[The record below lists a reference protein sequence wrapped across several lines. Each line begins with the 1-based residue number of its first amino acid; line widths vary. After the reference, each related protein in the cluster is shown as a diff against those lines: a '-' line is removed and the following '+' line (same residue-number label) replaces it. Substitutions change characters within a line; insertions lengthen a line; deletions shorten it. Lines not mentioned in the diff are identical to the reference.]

1 MRTASAISTG
11 LHVVV
16 LLWAAISFSGKT
28 FDVTPAE
35 SMPVDIV
42 SDKDFSQLTKGVKDA
57 PKVEIPK
64 PKVEKIDEPKP
75 NDDPAPQLTEKKEVK
90 ATQQKAAEPPPQT
103 KPDPIADKLKKLDD
117 PKQQTKK
124 EEPKKAAQEQ
134 PKFDANKIAA
144 LLDKR
149 DPKRNAATGAELNSA
164 PTLGAA
170 SGNAAQLS
178 QSELDALRARLM
190 GLWNPP
196 IGIQNPQDFVI
207 RVRIK
212 LGRDGKLSAPPIVLT
227 SGNGTL
233 FSSARDSA
241 VRAVFQGQPFDML
254 RPEHYETWKDIEVT
268 FDPRDMFR
276 G

>member
-1 MRTASAISTG
+1 MAFGELTG
-11 LHVVV
+11 
-16 LLWAAISFSGKT
+16 AAFYEL
-28 FDVTPAE
+28 DR
-35 SMPVDIV
+35 
-42 SDKDFSQLTKGVKDA
+42 LR
-57 PKVEIPK
+57 
-64 PKVEKIDEPKP
+64 
-75 NDDPAPQLTEKKEVK
+75 
-90 ATQQKAAEPPPQT
+90 KAAFALEMFRHLPL
-103 KPDPIADKLKKLDD
+103 ADVH
-117 PKQQTKK
+117 PH
-124 EEPKKAAQEQ
+124 AQL
-134 PKFDANKIAA
+134 AA

-149 DPKRNAATGAELNSA
+149 DPKRSAATGNDLNSA

-178 QSELDALRARLM
+178 QSEIDALRARLM

-196 IGIQNPQDFVI
+196 VGIQNPQDFVI
-207 RVRIK
+207 RVRIR

-227 SGNGTL
+227 SGTGTL

>member
-11 LHVVV
+11 LHVAV
-16 LLWAAISFSGKT
+16 LLWATLSFSGKT
-28 FDVTPAE
+28 FETTPAE
-35 SMPVDIV
+35 SMPVDLV
-42 SDKDFSQLTKGVKDA
+42 SEKDFSQLTKGVKDA
-57 PKVEIPK
+57 PKLEMPK
-64 PKVEKIDEPKP
+64 PNVEKIGEPRP
-75 NDDPAPQLTEKKEVK
+75 NDDPAPTLTEKKEVK
-90 ATQQKAAEPPPQT
+90 ATQQKASEPPPQA
-103 KPDPIADKLKKLDD
+103 KPDPIADKIKKLEDT
-117 PKQQTKK
+117 KQQAKK
-124 EEPKKAAQEQ
+124 EEPKKPAHEQ

-149 DPKRNAATGAELNSA
+149 DPKRTAATGTELSA
-164 PTLGAA
+164 PSLGAA

-178 QSELDALRARLM
+178 QSEIDALRAKLM

-212 LGRDGKLSAPPIVLT
+212 LGRDGKLSSPPIVLT
-227 SGNGTL
+227 SGSGTL

-241 VRAVFQGQPFDML
+241 IRAVFQGQPFDML